1 MLMTSQTSWS
11 QFWSRR
17 NSPHSELE
25 PRNLVEMFKLKLIN
39 PNPGRCC
46 RRCSAATQFKVSK
59 HPAVRA
65 KMFTYRAVEAIME
78 LLNSNPNMENN
89 CFHPQQI
96 KH

>member
-39 PNPGRCC
+39 PNPGRC